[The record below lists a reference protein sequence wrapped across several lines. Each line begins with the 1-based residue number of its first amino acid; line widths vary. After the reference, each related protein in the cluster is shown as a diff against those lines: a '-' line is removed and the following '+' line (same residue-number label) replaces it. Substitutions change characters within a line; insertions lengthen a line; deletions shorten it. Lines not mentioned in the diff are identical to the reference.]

1 MSDRRV
7 VPLLLPPA
15 EAAAVAEVLE
25 GSGFVALPIT
35 SVADLPLAGS
45 EMDLVA
51 VAIVDPDAAPELW
64 AALRDRLASGTAAI
78 PRLVVAA
85 PSDLDAL
92 EAAGWLG
99 PDDELVLRPYGA
111 DALRWRVEAM
121 AIRSTV
127 DAAAE
132 TGRGPGSA
140 DLGAEWAARTPVYVV
155 FNPKG
160 GVGKTTIATTLA
172 AALQVRKGRR
182 VLLVDADTVTGH
194 VALSLGMDTGR
205 TIADSWEDETA
216 GGPAEGLLDLAA
228 VHESGVRVVAL
239 AGNPIMA
246 AHLAADRVA
255 EAIAAARW
263 GVDAIVVDLHPSY
276 SDVNLAIFHVA
287 DRILVPVTPD
297 LPAIRAAVQLVE
309 VATDLG
315 LRERLALIVNRAES
329 GVSVSDIERT
339 VGLPALATIRSAG
352 LAFVRAANSGRTVID
367 LLPKDR
373 VSADFDHLADRLL
386 GTARDDVA
394 TAPAAV
400 ESRSILGLFGRKAPA
415 KSPA

>member
-7 VPLLLPPA
+7 VPILLPPA

-25 GSGFVALPIT
+25 GSGFVALPIA
-35 SVADLPLAGS
+35 SEADLPHAGH
-45 EMDLVA
+45 EVDLVA
-51 VAIVDPDAAPELW
+51 VAIVDPDASPELW
-64 AALRDRLASGTAAI
+64 AALRDRLASGRATV
-78 PRLVVAA
+78 PHLVVAA

-132 TGRGPGSA
+132 SGRGPSST

-194 VALSLGMDTGR
+194 VALSLGMETGR
-205 TIADSWEDETA
+205 TIADSWDDETA

-239 AGNPIMA
+239 AANPIMA
-246 AHLAADRVA
+246 AHLAADRVS

-297 LPAIRAAVQLVE
+297 LPAIRAAVQLVQ

-329 GVSVSDIERT
+329 GVSVADIERT

-373 VSADFDHLADRLL
+373 VTADFDHLADRLL
-386 GTARDDVA
+386 GTARHDDA
-394 TAPAAV
+394 AAPAAA
-400 ESRSILGLFGRKAPA
+400 EPRSILGLFGRKAAAKTPA
-415 KSPA
+415 